1 MNKEDILKIYLNKLF
16 NYNKRTRVISDI
28 ITLNII
34 CRKYKHAY
42 YNKCESP
49 VNDRTFDT
57 EYKKLEILFN
67 KFKKYNYRL
76 VQCLKNKYKLN
87 ELPYFINDSLL
98 DIDLLGTGVGY
109 PVAEYWDD
117 VDTERYYDEWLE
129 TYEMLVEAYQKELN
143 Y

>member
-16 NYNKRTRVISDI
+16 NYNKKTRVVSDI
-28 ITLNII
+28 ITLNIL

-42 YNKCESP
+42 HNKGESP
-49 VNDRTFDT
+49 VTDRTFDI

-109 PVAEYWDD
+109 PVAECWDD

-129 TYEMLVEAYQKELN
+129 TYEMLVKSYCK
-143 Y
+143 